1 MRVRIYLVEDS
12 PIIRDNLAE
21 SLEELAGARV
31 VGWASTEN
39 EAIDWLTN
47 KSSSWDL
54 AVIDLF
60 LLQGSGLNVV
70 TRCKERSFRQ
80 KLVVLTNYA
89 TPAIRERC
97 LALGADAIFDKST
110 ELDEFTRYAAEEVER
125 MVGTTNW

>member
-31 VGWASTEN
+31 VGWASTEK
-39 EAIDWLTN
+39 EAIEWLTQKN
-47 KSSSWDL
+47 ASWDL

-70 TRCKERSFRQ
+70 TRCKDRNFRQ

-97 LALGADAIFDKST
+97 LALGADAIFDKSN
-110 ELDEFTRYAAEEVER
+110 ELDEFFAYCIAE
-125 MVGTTNW
+125 TTQVTP